1 MRVSLLIALMLISHL
16 GIGKTVG
23 DLERN
28 GQLQISSSL
37 QPIENIVAGQ
47 KIEMAIDIA
56 TDRWFAGGTRLRL
69 PEVAGLI
76 ILQTNDFASNST
88 EQREGQTWVI
98 QRWTLDIYPQRSG
111 AFSIPPV
118 SATVKVNNESSGV
131 VGGTLY
137 SPAVHFQASLPA
149 DLDSTQQ
156 WVASPTFSV
165 TQRFDKELDAIQPG
179 DAILR
184 EVVFEAT
191 EVMAMMLPSLDTD
204 KGAGLVAYPQA
215 PVLTN
220 NSNRGTTTAKRVDR
234 ITYIAESVGQYLLPA
249 QSYYWWDTR
258 TQELRTRLLPE
269 VEIVVGPGSLSQ
281 MEEKDASA
289 TKPLNFIPL
298 LYGALFISLAF
309 SALWLCFRIIRSPQL
324 ARFGAAVKC
333 GWAHLS
339 ALTQPA
345 LPSTLNPDNSAEG

>member
-1 MRVSLLIALMLISHL
+1 MRFSVFIAFILISNL

-23 DLERN
+23 ELERS

-37 QPIENIVAGQ
+37 LPLENIVAGQ

-69 PEVAGLI
+69 PEVAGLV

-88 EQREGQTWVI
+88 EQRQGQTWVI
-98 QRWTLDIYPQRSG
+98 QRWTLDVYPQRSG
-111 AFSIPPV
+111 TFSIPPV
-118 SATVKVNNESSGV
+118 SATVEVNDESDGV
-131 VGGTLY
+131 VAGTLY
-137 SPAVHFQASLPA
+137 SPAVRFEASLPA
-149 DLDSTQQ
+149 DLDSTQH

-165 TQRFDKELDAIQPG
+165 TQRFDKELDALQPG

-191 EVMAMMLPSLDTD
+191 EVMAMMLPSLDTE
-204 KGAGLVAYPQA
+204 KGAGLVAYPQP

-220 NSNRGTTTAKRVDR
+220 SSNRGTTTAKRVDS
-234 ITYIAESVGQYLLPA
+234 ITYIAESAGQYHLPA
-249 QSYYWWDTR
+249 QSYYWWDTQ
-258 TQELRTRLLPE
+258 TQELRIRLLPK

-281 MEEKDASA
+281 IEEKDTSA
-289 TKPLNFIPL
+289 ATPLNFIPL
-298 LYGALFISLAF
+298 LYGALLISLAF
-309 SALWLCFRIIRSPQL
+309 GAVWLCFRIIRSPQL
-324 ARFGAAVKC
+324 ARFGAAVKT
-333 GWAHLS
+333 GWTHLR

-345 LPSTLNPDNSAEG
+345 LPAALNPDNSAEE